1 MPNSAHL
8 HLLTNHFPVVGMII
22 VFLVLVYGIFRKQNE
37 IIRLALMLTVL
48 ISLITIVVSN
58 SGESASQLIEGED
71 GVNEE
76 MIDPHEEMAEI
87 ASVVMY
93 VTGGLCLVGL
103 IIFRGEKRIPMLMSI
118 VYLIL
123 MIGVISLMGY
133 TAHLGGQI
141 KHPEI
146 IQESK

>member
-1 MPNSAHL
+1 
-8 HLLTNHFPVVGMII
+8 MII

-37 IIRLALMLTVL
+37 IIRLALLLTVL

-58 SGESASQLIEGED
+58 SGEGASQLIEGED

-87 ASVVMY
+87 AVIVMY
-93 VTGGLCLVGL
+93 ITGGISLAGL
-103 IIFRGEKRIPMLMSI
+103 IIFRGEKNIPLLMSI

-123 MIGVISLMGY
+123 MISVISLMGY

-146 IQESK
+146 IHQSK